1 MSGIKEIFKKEIVRV
16 FKDKKMV
23 FSVFILPVAAMLGVL
38 YLMGNIM
45 SNMQDD
51 IEAHKSKVYI
61 QNEPAGFQAFC
72 ESAKLDMQ
80 VENSGNITEKQEK
93 KIKQELKD
101 GKADLF
107 IVFPEGFEED
117 IKNYKN
123 GGKVPQVTVYHNP
136 SEEYSQAAYNKIG
149 VQTLE
154 AYRQTLLNE
163 RVGDMSRISI
173 FTVNADTKETIIQ
186 DDNKA
191 GAKAL
196 GTMLPYLL
204 TLLLFAGAMSI
215 GTDMIAGE
223 KERGTMASLLVTP
236 IKRSSIIFGKVFA
249 LMVISGISA
258 VVSVVGMVVSMPIIQ
273 DQMMGGAT
281 QGMDMKWSTQQI
293 IMLAVLIIA
302 LAFLYAT
309 IIALVSVFAK
319 TIKEANSFVMPV
331 YMIVLVVGLLTMY
344 TTKDPTMSSY
354 FIPFYNSAITLQG
367 ILTQEVTMVQ
377 YGITLAITLGAG
389 LVLTG
394 VIAKAFESEKVMSA

>member
-1 MSGIKEIFKKEIVRV
+1 M
-16 FKDKKMV
+16 
-23 FSVFILPVAAMLGVL
+23 
-38 YLMGNIM
+38 
-45 SNMQDD
+45 
-51 IEAHKSKVYI
+51 
-61 QNEPAGFQAFC
+61 
-72 ESAKLDMQ
+72 
-80 VENSGNITEKQEK
+80 
-93 KIKQELKD
+93 
-101 GKADLF
+101 
-107 IVFPEGFEED
+107 
-117 IKNYKN
+117 
-123 GGKVPQVTVYHNP
+123 
-136 SEEYSQAAYNKIG
+136 
-149 VQTLE
+149 
-154 AYRQTLLNE
+154 LNE

-354 FIPFYNSAITLQG
+354 FYS
-367 ILTQEVTMVQ
+367 
-377 YGITLAITLGAG
+377 
-389 LVLTG
+389 VL
-394 VIAKAFESEKVMSA
+394 

>member
-1 MSGIKEIFKKEIVRV
+1 
-16 FKDKKMV
+16 
-23 FSVFILPVAAMLGVL
+23 
-38 YLMGNIM
+38 
-45 SNMQDD
+45 
-51 IEAHKSKVYI
+51 
-61 QNEPAGFQAFC
+61 
-72 ESAKLDMQ
+72 
-80 VENSGNITEKQEK
+80 
-93 KIKQELKD
+93 
-101 GKADLF
+101 
-107 IVFPEGFEED
+107 
-117 IKNYKN
+117 
-123 GGKVPQVTVYHNP
+123 
-136 SEEYSQAAYNKIG
+136 
-149 VQTLE
+149 
-154 AYRQTLLNE
+154 
-163 RVGDMSRISI
+163 MSRISI

-191 GAKAL
+191 GGKAL
-196 GTMLPYLL
+196 GTLLPYLL

-249 LMVISGISA
+249 LMVVSGISA
-258 VVSVVGMVVSMPIIQ
+258 IVSVVGMVVSMPLIQ
-273 DQMMGGAT
+273 EQMMDGAA
-281 QGMDMKWSTQQI
+281 QGMNMKWSTQQV
-293 IMLAVLIIA
+293 IMLAILIIA
-302 LAFLYAT
+302 LSFLYAT

-344 TTKDPTMSSY
+344 TTKKPPMSAY

-389 LVLTG
+389 FVLTG

>member
-1 MSGIKEIFKKEIVRV
+1 MSGMKEIFKKELVRV

-23 FSVFILPVAAMLGVL
+23 FSVFILPVVAMLGIL
-38 YLMGNIM
+38 YLLGNIM
-45 SNMQDD
+45 NNMHND
-51 IEAHKSKVYI
+51 IEAHQSKVYM
-61 QNEPAGFQAFC
+61 QNQPAGFEAFC
-72 ESAKLDMQ
+72 NRTELDMK
-80 VENSGNITEKQEK
+80 VDDVGEVTEQQEK

-101 GKADLF
+101 GKADLY
-107 IVFPEGFEED
+107 IVFPKGFEES
-117 IKNYKN
+117 IQNYKV
-123 GGKVPQVTVYHNP
+123 GDKVPEVTVYHNP

-149 VQTLE
+149 MQTLE
-154 AYRQTLLNE
+154 EYRQALLNQ
-163 RVGDMSRISI
+163 RVGDMSYISI

-258 VVSVVGMVVSMPIIQ
+258 VISVVGMVISMPIIQ
-273 DQMMGGAT
+273 DKMMGGAT

-344 TTKDPTMSSY
+344 TTKEPTMSAY

-389 LVLTG
+389 FILTG

>member
-38 YLMGNIM
+38 YLMGNIV

-51 IEAHKSKVYI
+51 IDAHQAKVYM
-61 QNEPAGFQAFC
+61 QNRSAGFEAFC
-72 ESAKLDMQ
+72 ESAKLDMKI
-80 VENSGNITEKQEK
+80 EDAEKTTEKE
-93 KIKQELKD
+93 IKQELKD
-101 GKADLF
+101 GKADLY
-107 IVFPEGFEED
+107 IVFPKGFEES
-117 IKNYKN
+117 IQNYKE
-123 GGKVPQVTVYHNP
+123 GDKVPEVTVYHNP
-136 SEEYSQAAYNKIG
+136 SEKYSQAAYSKIG

-154 AYRQTLLNE
+154 AYRQTLLNA

-191 GAKAL
+191 GGKAL
-196 GTMLPYLL
+196 GTLLPYLL

-236 IKRSSIIFGKVFA
+236 INRSSIIFGKVFA
-249 LMVISGISA
+249 LMVVSGISA
-258 VVSVVGMVVSMPIIQ
+258 IVSVVGMVVSMPLIQ
-273 DQMMGGAT
+273 EQMMDGAA
-281 QGMDMKWSTQQI
+281 QGMNMKWSTQQV
-293 IMLAVLIIA
+293 IMLAILIIA
-302 LAFLYAT
+302 LSFLYAT

-344 TTKDPTMSSY
+344 TTKKPPMSAY

-389 LVLTG
+389 FVLTG